1 MDPYKIFFNRAPN
14 SREYILKT
22 LDFMDPK
29 NQLSTEL
36 MNPEQPDISPKN
48 NFQPSLMDHEQPSIS
63 PNNNQPGISPK
74 NHF

>member
-1 MDPYKIFFNRAPN
+1 
-14 SREYILKT
+14 
-22 LDFMDPK
+22 MDPK

-48 NFQPSLMDHEQPSIS
+48 NFQPSLMDHEQPGIS

-74 NHF
+74 TTFSWTLQPGINGLYTQTTGHRS